1 MLIAMPKFSNDPSLV
16 PRNNPVASGVSGVM
30 QLPNLVFSGSKKETR
45 TNTILENFFFCP
57 SFLCIEKEHRSSKEM
72 ELQQQLPLRK
82 KMKDTSNNVPEATFH
97 YQIAD
102 DERSCCKHVLFLEQ
116 KM

>member
-45 TNTILENFFFCP
+45 TNTILENFFFALHSCV
-57 SFLCIEKEHRSSKEM
+57 SKRSIA
-72 ELQQQLPLRK
+72 RRRRWNF
-82 KMKDTSNNVPEATFH
+82 SNNCHCAK
-97 YQIAD
+97 
-102 DERSCCKHVLFLEQ
+102 R
-116 KM
+116 

>member
-1 MLIAMPKFSNDPSLV
+1 M
-16 PRNNPVASGVSGVM
+16 
-30 QLPNLVFSGSKKETR
+30 
-45 TNTILENFFFCP
+45 
-57 SFLCIEKEHRSSKEM
+57 SKEM

-116 KM
+116 KKMKKEMSYTVDIL